1 MGRMFLEE
9 LTEGIERCDIFQHK
23 EYGGA
28 IFDGGVVL
36 GALIFYW
43 ELLCLSF
50 NFDFVGDDIIE

>member
-9 LTEGIERCDIFQHK
+9 LTEGIERSDIFQHE
-23 EYGGA
+23 EYGGV
-28 IFDGGVVL
+28 IFGGGVLL

-50 NFDFVGDDIIE
+50 NFDFVGNNITE